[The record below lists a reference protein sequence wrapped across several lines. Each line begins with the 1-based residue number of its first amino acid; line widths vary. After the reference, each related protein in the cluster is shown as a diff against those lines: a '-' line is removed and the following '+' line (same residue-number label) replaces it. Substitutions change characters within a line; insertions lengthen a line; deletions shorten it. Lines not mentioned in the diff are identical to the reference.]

1 MPGGETAAGHFP
13 IAREQFMKEECQMK
27 TILEVCVDSYASA
40 MAAVAGGANRLEL
53 CSCLLVG
60 GLTPDVA
67 LLEQIREKTD
77 IPIRCL
83 MRPRFGDF
91 LYDESEIQ
99 LMETQIRR
107 LAAAG
112 ADGFVIGCLTPAG
125 ELDLGRMARLIAAAG
140 GRGVTLHR
148 AFDVCRDGLTA
159 ARQAVELGVDT
170 ILTSGQAAD
179 CWTGRAYLSRLL
191 AENLPVTVMA
201 GGGVSGEVIR
211 RLLALPLYAFH
222 MSGKTTVNSGMTFR
236 REGVPMGLPGLDE
249 FTIWQTDEGKVRA
262 AATVL
267 REAGRWS

>member
-1 MPGGETAAGHFP
+1 
-13 IAREQFMKEECQMK
+13 MK

-40 MAAVAGGANRLEL
+40 MAAVAGGVNRLEL

-249 FTIWQTDEGKVRA
+249 FTIWQTDAAKVRA

>member
-1 MPGGETAAGHFP
+1 
-13 IAREQFMKEECQMK
+13 MK

-40 MAAVAGGANRLEL
+40 MAAVAGGANGW
-53 CSCLLVG
+53 SCAAACWWG

-159 ARQAVELGVDT
+159 ARQAVELG
-170 ILTSGQAAD
+170 GGYHPHQRP
-179 CWTGRAYLSRLL
+179 GRRLL
-191 AENLPVTVMA
+191 DGPGLSEPPACGKPTGYGYGRGRGERRSDPSAVGPAPVCLPHERQNHGKQRHDLPA
-201 GGGVSGEVIR
+201 GGGTHGP
-211 RLLALPLYAFH
+211 A
-222 MSGKTTVNSGMTFR
+222 
-236 REGVPMGLPGLDE
+236 
-249 FTIWQTDEGKVRA
+249 RA
-262 AATVL
+262 
-267 REAGRWS
+267 G